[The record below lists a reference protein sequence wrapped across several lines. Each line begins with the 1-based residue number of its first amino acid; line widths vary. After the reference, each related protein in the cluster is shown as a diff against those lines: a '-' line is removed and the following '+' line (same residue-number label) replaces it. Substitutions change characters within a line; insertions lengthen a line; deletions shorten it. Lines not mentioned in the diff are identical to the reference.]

1 MQNEGIED
9 KGELGVSLDNLSAA
23 MADVGSN
30 WERVPL
36 RHSEGREGWEDAM
49 LGCLKD
55 VRFIFHSQMIALN
68 EKKFSYA
75 ACLSFKF
82 SSSSRNSDPV
92 IIFP

>member
-1 MQNEGIED
+1 MQNDGIED
-9 KGELGVSLDNLSAA
+9 KGEFGVSLDELTAA

-55 VRFIFHSQMIALN
+55 VRFPPLAMTFTKQLNVFFPSMPPCQIFLIFV
-68 EKKFSYA
+68 KF
-75 ACLSFKF
+75 
-82 SSSSRNSDPV
+82 
-92 IIFP
+92 